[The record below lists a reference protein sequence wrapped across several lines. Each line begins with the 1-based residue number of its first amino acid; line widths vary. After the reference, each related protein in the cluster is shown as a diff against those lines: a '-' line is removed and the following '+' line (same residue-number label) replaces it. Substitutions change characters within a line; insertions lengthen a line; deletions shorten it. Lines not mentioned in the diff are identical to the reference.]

1 MTKFYLVTVYDGYGD
16 WYNDKA
22 FFKRE
27 DAINYCYEKV
37 KNDSDLKDCYLD
49 EDLTDITFEQY
60 VKNMLRE
67 DGDIAET
74 IGIDEI
80 TVI

>member
-1 MTKFYLVTVYDGYGD
+1 MAKFYLVTIYDEYGD
-16 WYNDKA
+16 CYNDKA

-27 DAINYCYEKV
+27 DAVNYCYEKV
-37 KNDSDLKDCYLD
+37 KNDSELKEWYID

-67 DGDIAET
+67 DGCIEET
-74 IGIDEI
+74 IGIEEI
-80 TVI
+80 IVA